1 MKFRQNLDPKYT
13 RISLYVILTAA
24 AIYLLMKLADNFGN
38 ILIAIGNGMNWINV
52 LIKPLAWGFVISY
65 ILFPITEF
73 WEKRLQNLKCFKKKG
88 KSARGVSVAITSVIA
103 IAAIVLLL
111 SVIIST
117 ITSNIQLINFNDIE
131 GMINSVASTMNSFYD
146 TVNSQLTK
154 LNISSDQLNSYL
166 QDAGDYIAGWFKLAG
181 NNLQSSIYHMKD
193 FFTNA
198 LFAIIFGIY
207 FMLDGKGLM
216 TYWNRVLKAISSRR
230 FDRFFHLF
238 ISDAD
243 RVFSGYI
250 RGQLIDALF
259 MMVSVSIS
267 LSLVGVKFAVII
279 GTLTGIGNLIPYVGP
294 FVAYISTI
302 SVCILNGDWK
312 KLIIALIVLLVL
324 QTIDGNVINPKLLS
338 ANISIHPMLVIAS
351 LIIGS
356 AIGGIIGML
365 LAVPVGALI
374 KIQFERGIDYL
385 MAHRHQENMEEIK

>member
-198 LFAIIFGIY
+198 LFAIIFGVY

-216 TYWNRVLKAISSRR
+216 AYWNRVLKAVFSKR

-385 MAHRHQENMEEIK
+385 MAHRHQEDKEEIK